1 MTCTES
7 TRNNCHNAP
16 HSCWHCENGS
26 QYHAINPNIQSC
38 WHKRRAEER
47 KAAKLAA
54 KQTATSRK
62 ARQSKRKG
70 NEGEREVVK
79 LLGKYDIKAERQLLS
94 GAAGE
99 FNKKWAGDVT
109 VESPFPFAIEV
120 KRRKDAL
127 KTVQNRLYDESG
139 AGVMVK
145 AGDIV
150 LMRFLTFVSLVKNDS
165 FLLKEVEEYLRGA
178 DTLRKWLE
186 QSEHTPVVFYRSDG
200 DPSRWVVA
208 MWATFY
214 EKLRR

>member
-7 TRNNCHNAP
+7 TRNNCRNAP

-38 WHKRRAEER
+38 WHKARAEER
-47 KAAKLAA
+47 KAAKLVA

-79 LLGKYDIKAERQLLS
+79 LLEKYGIKAERQLLS

-127 KTVQNRLYDESG
+127 KTVQNRLYNESG
-139 AGVMVK
+139 GSGIVRV
-145 AGDIV
+145 GDIAV
-150 LMRFLTFVSLVKNDS
+150 MPHMAFISLLQGEKVA
-165 FLLKEVEEYLRGA
+165 VEEQPDLAGINTVRS
-178 DTLRKWLE
+178 WLT

-200 DPSRWVVA
+200 DTSRWVVG
-208 MWATFY
+208 MWMTFY
-214 EKLRR
+214 NKLRG